1 MLLVEPVH
9 IAAIDTGSNAIRVAV
24 CAAVSPSEINPLVS
38 ERVPVRL
45 GHGTFVRGE
54 IDAATF
60 DNAITAFARFRK
72 LFDQYG
78 VTHYRA
84 VATSAVRNARNRDQ
98 LLHRLFHDT
107 QIELDVID
115 GEEEARLVRRA
126 VLSVFK
132 KKEKPTTI
140 VDLGGGSL
148 EITNR
153 TDKDWHTASMRI
165 GTVRLM
171 ETFGL
176 TGSISPD
183 EAKMMR
189 RYVASLLHQ
198 AVPLDEI
205 DPSALTAA
213 CGGNAEEL
221 ANLFGTRLENGRL
234 TISRQQLE
242 DALPKVLKYD
252 VEKRMSKFGVRQ
264 DRAEVMGV
272 AALVFAAVM
281 TELRID
287 ALQIPEVGIREGILL
302 ELAESHAQDDLPS
315 GKARRM
321 ALLASA
327 RVFATRMRHDTTHG
341 EQVRVLARAL
351 FDQLK
356 ELHGLPG
363 KLGTV
368 LEVAAILHDIGEVVH
383 RKGHHRHGEYLVM
396 NGRIPGLESPQREMV
411 AALVRAHRK
420 SLPYPKKHLT
430 YSTLSDKHQAQVRRL
445 AALLRIADAI
455 DTDHRQRVGD
465 LQVEM
470 GDDEVILH
478 VTLEDDAVD
487 TAHLARRKSQAF
499 EQELGLP
506 VSIDVKV
513 VPAQRHAP
521 IARTE

>member
-1 MLLVEPVH
+1 MLRPLVVAPVH
-9 IAAIDTGSNAIRVAV
+9 IAAIDTGSNAIRVAISS
-24 CAAVSPSEINPLVS
+24 AASPSEINPLVS

-45 GHGTFVRGE
+45 GTGTFVRGE

-72 LFDQYG
+72 LFDQYN

-107 QIELDVID
+107 QIELDVIN

-126 VLSVFK
+126 VLNALGK
-132 KKEKPTTI
+132 DKPTTI

-153 TDKDWHTASMRI
+153 TDRDWHTASMRI

-189 RYVASLLHQ
+189 RYVASLLHSS
-198 AVPLDEI
+198 VPMDEI
-205 DPSALTAA
+205 EPGATTAC

-221 ANLFGTRLENGRL
+221 ANLFGTRDEGGRL
-234 TISRQQLE
+234 SITADQLE
-242 DALPKVLKYD
+242 AALPKILKYD
-252 VEKRMSKFGVRQ
+252 VDKRMSKFSVRQ

-281 TELRID
+281 EELKIERF
-287 ALQIPEVGIREGILL
+287 QIPEVGIREGILL
-302 ELAESHAQDDLPS
+302 ELAEAHAQDELPS
-315 GKARRM
+315 GKAKQM
-321 ALLASA
+321 ALLGAA
-327 RVFATRMRHDTTHG
+327 RTFATRMRHDTAHG
-341 EQVRVLARAL
+341 EQVRILARTL

-356 ELHGLPG
+356 DLHGLPG
-363 KLGTV
+363 KLRTV
-368 LEVAAILHDIGEVVH
+368 LEVAAILHDIGEIVH

-411 AALVRAHRK
+411 AALVRK
-420 SLPYPKKHLT
+420 
-430 YSTLSDKHQAQVRRL
+430 RL
-445 AALLRIADAI
+445 A
-455 DTDHRQRVGD
+455 
-465 LQVEM
+465 
-470 GDDEVILH
+470 
-478 VTLEDDAVD
+478 
-487 TAHLARRKSQAF
+487 KS
-499 EQELGLP
+499 
-506 VSIDVKV
+506 
-513 VPAQRHAP
+513 
-521 IARTE
+521 